1 MSNSGGSLKNLK
13 PSVVNP
19 KSEVAIRRSMQK
31 VNQLGRIM
39 TRLIRRVREVNT
51 NT

>member
-1 MSNSGGSLKNLK
+1 MSNSNASLRNMK
-13 PSVVNP
+13 PTAVNP
-19 KSEVAIRRSMQK
+19 KSEVAVRRSMQK